1 MYDDGVIINC
11 DPTTIIAAEKNPVR
25 VTNDPK
31 EMPEKV
37 KIMLARLD
45 EIKMNDKSSLKRSE
59 KKESSKRSS
68 CY

>member
-1 MYDDGVIINC
+1 MMLSLIVIR
-11 DPTTIIAAEKNPVR
+11 PQLLQLKKNPVR

-59 KKESSKRSS
+59 KKEVRKEVLPN
-68 CY
+68 

>member
-1 MYDDGVIINC
+1 MMMLSLIVIR
-11 DPTTIIAAEKNPVR
+11 PQLLQLKKNPVR

-59 KKESSKRSS
+59 KKEVRKEVLPN
-68 CY
+68 